1 MLIGRDDS
9 VFFCLP
15 VVEDKN
21 LLWGSEGILLLS
33 LWSSVDDGCAVQLD
47 GLERNTWTGRDF
59 NLEHSS
65 FEANLSNRLGVGKHM
80 NSNAIG
86 AVKRRTVTVGG
97 SLAGLNKFGLSC
109 FITTSK

>member
-47 GLERNTWTGRDF
+47 GLERDARAGRDLHLQ
-59 NLEHSS
+59 N
-65 FEANLSNRLGVGKHM
+65 G
-80 NSNAIG
+80 G
-86 AVKRRTVTVGG
+86 AG
-97 SLAGLNKFGLSC
+97 
-109 FITTSK
+109 